1 MYTYIGVFHFL
12 LWLRVHSSN
21 KVRCVTFC
29 YPCARSFITTLL
41 FMVTLVIFD
50 FIVSPYG
57 NYTCGVI
64 CLFELNLIS
73 KVQRGNEIAALY
85 TALYNQCGSYV
96 WSFLQKP
103 TMSPQ
108 EMDLL
113 NKLKKLRNHL
123 TKNNQI
129 WPNKRAPH
137 PKVNKCPLVVLFFA
151 TRYD

>member
-1 MYTYIGVFHFL
+1 MLPVCTFFYHHFTFHGDIG
-12 LWLRVHSSN
+12 
-21 KVRCVTFC
+21 
-29 YPCARSFITTLL
+29 Y
-41 FMVTLVIFD
+41 FD
-50 FIVSPYG
+50 IIVSPYG

-64 CLFELNLIS
+64 CLFELNFIS

-108 EMDLL
+108 VMDLL
-113 NKLKKLRNHL
+113 NKLKKLRNRL

-137 PKVNKCPLVVLFFA
+137 PKVNECPLVVLFFT
-151 TRYD
+151 TR

>member
-1 MYTYIGVFHFL
+1 MCNFL
-12 LWLRVHSSN
+12 LPV
-21 KVRCVTFC
+21 CTFF
-29 YPCARSFITTLL
+29 YHHFTFHGDIGY
-41 FMVTLVIFD
+41 FD
-50 FIVSPYG
+50 FIVSTYG

-64 CLFELNLIS
+64 CLFELNFIS

-85 TALYNQCGSYV
+85 TALYNQCRSYV

-113 NKLKKLRNHL
+113 NKLKKLRNRL
-123 TKNNQI
+123 TKNNQM

-137 PKVNKCPLVVLFFA
+137 SKVSKCSLVVLFFT
-151 TRYD
+151 TR